1 MSRLQAANAIREE
14 ALATLE
20 EARAKLHAWRFLKAL
35 KKAPDE
41 QRAEAA
47 TRMLDVALARQTLAA
62 AILSEIV
69 DELEEQE
76 EDLKLSTEALDDA
89 IRDLNRVKPVLDAI
103 GQVLGVVGKIVAF
116 V

>member
-1 MSRLQAANAIREE
+1 MSELHEANAIREE

-35 KKAPDE
+35 RRAPDE

-69 DELEEQE
+69 DELEKQE
-76 EDLKLSTEALDDA
+76 DDLKLATEALDDA
-89 IRDLNRVKPVLDAI
+89 VKDLNRVKPVLDAI
-103 GQVLGVVGKIVAF
+103 GQLLGVVGKIVAL

>member
-1 MSRLQAANAIREE
+1 MNQLQEVNAIREE

-35 KKAPDE
+35 KRGLDE
-41 QRAEAA
+41 ERAEAA

-69 DELEEQE
+69 DELQEQE
-76 EDLKLSTEALDDA
+76 DDLKLATEALDEA
-89 IRDLNRVKPVLDAI
+89 VKDLNRVKPVLDAI
-103 GQVLGVVGKIVAF
+103 GQVLGVVGKIVTL